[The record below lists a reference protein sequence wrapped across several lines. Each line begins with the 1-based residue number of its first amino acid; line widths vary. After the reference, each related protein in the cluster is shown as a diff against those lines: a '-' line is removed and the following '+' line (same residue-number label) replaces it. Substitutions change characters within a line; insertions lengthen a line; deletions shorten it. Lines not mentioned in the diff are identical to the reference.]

1 MTGSPSVLDYR
12 QYVVE
17 LDETQFFSI
26 KVFIKTLLNIYLSF
40 YDMFLKNLER
50 LENPRPSKDLAT
62 SLY

>member
-1 MTGSPSVLDYR
+1 MIESPSVLDYR

-17 LDETQFFSI
+17 IDETQFYCLKLF
-26 KVFIKTLLNIYLSF
+26 VKTLLNIYLSL

-50 LENPRPSKDLAT
+50 LENPRPSKDSVV